1 MKTKEELE
9 ALKEKVQ
16 TLKSELRELTPEEL
30 RQVTG
35 GIGGDSMIFTE
46 PEELSDDT
54 KNKFLGCK

>member
-9 ALKEKVQ
+9 NIKKKVDD
-16 TLKSELRELTPEEL
+16 LRVELRELTPEEL
-30 RQVTG
+30 EQVIG

-54 KNKFLGCK
+54 KNKFIG